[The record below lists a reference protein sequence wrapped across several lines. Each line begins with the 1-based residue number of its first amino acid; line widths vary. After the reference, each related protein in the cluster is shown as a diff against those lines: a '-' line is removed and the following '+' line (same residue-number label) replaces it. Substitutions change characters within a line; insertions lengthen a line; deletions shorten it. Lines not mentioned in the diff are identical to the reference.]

1 MPILKS
7 TTSVSTQPFSLRD
20 IEQQAAAIITHAQ
33 RQAEAIIAEA
43 QRQAAILRTQ
53 GHEQGVR
60 DGTVEGI
67 EKGKVQGRA
76 EGKQQALT
84 ETKQQLAELVKSLSS
99 ASQQIESSR
108 HALLAAAEVD
118 VARLALSIA
127 RKIVHRLS
135 PEPATVTGN
144 ISAAM
149 RLVVGQNDVKIAIN
163 PTQQAVLRESLPA
176 LQLAWPN
183 LKHVEIVADDSVS
196 PGGAKLITHHGEVD
210 ATVESMFDRI
220 AAELIGMSDA
230 GAIAPSELA
239 APSDGGN
246 PRPAGPA

>member
-7 TTSVSTQPFSLRD
+7 TSSVSTQPFSLRD
-20 IEQQAAAIITHAQ
+20 IEQQAAAIISHAQ
-33 RQAEAIIAEA
+33 KQAEAIIAEA

-76 EGKQQALT
+76 EGKQQALA
-84 ETKQQLAELVKSLSS
+84 ETKQQLAELVKALSS
-99 ASQQIESSR
+99 ASQQIETSR
-108 HALLAAAEVD
+108 HTLLAAAEVD

-127 RKIVHRLS
+127 RKVVQRVA
-135 PEPATVTGN
+135 PEPAALTDN
-144 ISAAM
+144 ISVAM

-163 PTQQAVLRESLPA
+163 PTQQTVLREALPA
-176 LQLAWPN
+176 LQIAWPN
-183 LKHVEIVADDSVS
+183 LKHVEIVADDTVS
-196 PGGAKLITHHGEVD
+196 LGGAKLITHHGEID
-210 ATVESMFDRI
+210 ATHDTMFDRI

-230 GAIAPSELA
+230 SEQTSA
-239 APSDGGN
+239 DN
-246 PRPAGPA
+246 TAGPA